1 LAGRVMRHLLA
12 PPKQAQV
19 AHSTTVAVSVWD

>member
-1 LAGRVMRHLLA
+1 MRHLLA

-19 AHSTTVAVSVWD
+19 AHSTTAAVSVWD